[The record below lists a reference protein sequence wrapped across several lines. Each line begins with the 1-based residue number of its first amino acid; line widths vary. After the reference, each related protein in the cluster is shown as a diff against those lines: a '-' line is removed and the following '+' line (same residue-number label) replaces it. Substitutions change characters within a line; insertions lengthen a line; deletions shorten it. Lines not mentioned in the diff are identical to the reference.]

1 MKKDEI
7 FFGEKGLTSTSANHI
22 ANIAKENYAVVE
34 SNLEKAVFYTTEVS
48 LLGTSTKNTLSEGVD
63 TEFLKAI
70 PDSLTMVARFKSL
83 IAWLREALKA
93 KERLVR
99 EAETLND
106 ESIAEALGIELPKMP
121 ESYVRLTE
129 DDVVASWN
137 IKERN
142 RYYFLDTLCSTIGKY
157 IHPDRGF
164 SNARESFIEK
174 LSEKHSINGGG
185 RDTVI
190 YSYIPT
196 VAKEDV
202 EDTFFKL
209 QNSYREFQAELNS
222 MKHQIEVALQED
234 DREKS
239 QKETEERDIYLAEMQ
254 SVVSKISSYRKE
266 KVREAQ
272 SLKIVIPDSLKS
284 VYETVSNIGK

>member
-34 SNLEKAVFYTTEVS
+34 SNLEKAAFYTTKVT
-48 LLGTSTKNTLSEGVD
+48 LLGSSAAHTLSEGVD

-70 PDSLTMVARFKSL
+70 PDSLTMVARLKSL

-121 ESYVRLTE
+121 ESYKRLTE

-164 SNARESFIEK
+164 ANARESFIK
-174 LSEKHSINGGG
+174 ILSEKHSINGGG